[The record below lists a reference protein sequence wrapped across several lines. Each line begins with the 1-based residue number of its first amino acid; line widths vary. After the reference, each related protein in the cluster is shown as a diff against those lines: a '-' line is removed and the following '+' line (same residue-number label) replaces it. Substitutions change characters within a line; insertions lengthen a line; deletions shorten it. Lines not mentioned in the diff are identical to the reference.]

1 MRTFSP
7 LRSFTR
13 SAFRAS
19 RGAFLANVVGFLLL
33 AAVIAIALAGCASTA
48 NAQYFGRNKVQYEKF
63 KFDVLRTPH
72 FDIHYYASEKP
83 AAEDAARM
91 LERWNTR
98 LSALFNHPLSA
109 RKPIVLYADQP
120 DFQQTNVISEQLD
133 EGTGGVTES
142 MLDRMVLP
150 LTGSYAE
157 SDHVLGHEMVH
168 VFQYD
173 IVESKSNGASLDR
186 LPLWLVEGMAEY
198 LSLGGEDAH
207 TAMWL
212 RDAVLRND
220 LPTIKQLT
228 NGNKYFPY
236 RYGEALWAYIG
247 GTWGDETV
255 PRLYRA
261 SLSVGFDEA
270 ISSVLGMSSDSLST
284 RWRSAIRAQYTPFV
298 EGRTRPMETG
308 DRVIVGSGEYGDY
321 NISPAVS
328 PDGRL
333 VAYYSSRGLTGIDLY
348 LADAVTGKVR
358 GKLAAPGVMS
368 HFDALSF
375 LYSAGSWSPDA
386 KQLAFIT
393 YADGDN
399 EINIVDVK
407 SHRITKHFKP
417 RDIGAVST
425 VAWSPDGRQL
435 AFSGMK
441 GGLSDL
447 YLYDIATG
455 AIRQLTNDRFADM
468 QPAWSP
474 DGRTIA
480 FVTDRGAEGSDS
492 ANAGSDF
499 QRLRYSRLKL
509 ALIDVASGHVRVLP
523 GTPGAKHI
531 NPQYSADGKS
541 LYFVS
546 DLGGFTDIYREVIE
560 TGATFRV
567 THAATGVSG
576 VTATSPA
583 IAVARE
589 NGRLLFSVFDKAGF
603 HISALPAERTQGEP
617 MTKDTKRPIADEMD
631 GSAADTIVPSRDT
644 TKADTSATSAA
655 ILPADRTGA
664 PSTVSAYLQD
674 SDRGLPS
681 DSAIAQR
688 PYRTA
693 FRLAAIGQP
702 SLGVGSNSV
711 LGTQFAGG
719 ASAYFSDML
728 GNQSIG
734 VAVQASGQLRDI
746 GGQLMYLNTASR
758 WNWGVNVSR
767 TPYVY
772 SYGALTNSGAQYVFE
787 HVAIDNLSVLTQYPL
802 SQTRRIEFST
812 GYTHYGYSIQSA
824 TQGFNGRTSGLSDL
838 PAPTGLGLTSASVA
852 LVGDA
857 SSFGFTSPIS
867 GSRYRLEVSPTVGT
881 LDYTSVLADFRK
893 YIFMKPFTLAM
904 RGMHYGLYGRDA
916 EADRIGAL
924 YVGDGSLVRGYSYD
938 SYTNSDCT
946 NGTGGLAGSS
956 CAQFDRL
963 VGSRL
968 ALANAE
974 LRIPL
979 FGTSGFGLISS
990 PLPPIEI
997 APFVDAGVAWTNAS
1011 GPVWDLS
1018 STSGDRTPVV
1028 STGIASRINLFGF
1041 AVFQVYYAHP
1051 FQRPGRSGV
1060 WGFLLQPG
1068 W

>member
-1 MRTFSP
+1 MRNI
-7 LRSFTR
+7 LNIRSTR
-13 SAFRAS
+13 LVA
-19 RGAFLANVVGFLLL
+19 
-33 AAVIAIALAGCASTA
+33 ITIALIGSASTA
-48 NAQYFGRNKVQYEKF
+48 GAQYFGRNKVQYEKF
-63 KFDVLRTPH
+63 KFEVLRTAH
-72 FDIHYYASEKP
+72 FDVHYYAAEKP

-109 RKPIVLYADQP
+109 RKPIVLYADHP
-120 DFQQTNVISEQLD
+120 DFQQTNVIFDQLD

-142 MLDRMVLP
+142 MLDRMVMP

-157 SDHVLGHEMVH
+157 NDHVLGHEMVH

-173 IVESKSNGASLDR
+173 IAASKSNTGASLER

-198 LSLGGEDAH
+198 MSIGGEDAN
-207 TAMWL
+207 TSMWL

-220 LPTIKQLT
+220 LPTIKQL
-228 NGNKYFPY
+228 NDGNKYFPY

-255 PRLYRA
+255 PRLFRA
-261 SLSVGFDEA
+261 SLSAGFDNA
-270 ISSVLGMSSDSLST
+270 IKGVLGMTSDSLST
-284 RWRSAIRAQYTPFV
+284 RWRAAIRRQYAPLV
-298 EGRTRPMETG
+298 AARSRPAETG
-308 DRVIVGSGEYGDY
+308 DRLVFGTGEYGEY
-321 NISPAVS
+321 NVSPAVS
-328 PDGRL
+328 PDGRH
-333 VAYYSSRGLTGIDLY
+333 VAFFSSRDLTGIDLY
-348 LADAVTGKVR
+348 LADAVTGKVET
-358 GKLAAPGVMS
+358 KLASPSVGS

-386 KQLAFIT
+386 KRLAFVT

-399 EINIVDVK
+399 EINLLDARSRKVTR
-407 SHRITKHFKP
+407 RIKP
-417 RDIGAVST
+417 KDIGAVT
-425 VAWSPDGRQL
+425 GVAWSPDGAQL

-447 YLYDIATG
+447 YLIDLSTG
-455 AIRQLTNDRFADM
+455 AIRQLTNDRFADL

-474 DGRTIA
+474 DGRSLA
-480 FVTDRGAEGSDS
+480 FVTDRAAGPDS
-492 ANAGSDF
+492 ASAGSDF
-499 QRLRYSRLKL
+499 ERFRHARLRL
-509 ALIDVASGHVRVLP
+509 AVMDVASGQIRVMRGL
-523 GTPGAKHI
+523 PGAKHI

-541 LYFVS
+541 MYFVS
-546 DLGGFTDIYREVIE
+546 DAGGFADIYRIAIE
-560 TGATFRV
+560 SGDAFRV
-567 THAATGVSG
+567 TRAATGVSG

-583 IAVARE
+583 ISVARE
-589 NGRLLFSVFDKAGF
+589 NGRLVFSVFDKGGYRIA
-603 HISALPAERTQGEP
+603 ALPAERAQGEP
-617 MTKDTKRPIADEMD
+617 VVADDSRRVADRMD
-631 GSAADTIVPSRDT
+631 GNGPDTVTVPVPAKSAAV
-644 TKADTSATSAA
+644 
-655 ILPADRTGA
+655 
-664 PSTVSAYLQD
+664 
-674 SDRGLPS
+674 LPS
-681 DSAIAQR
+681 DGRGGPGTISTYLDDSDDGLPPAESSFEER
-688 PYRTA
+688 PYRTG

-702 SLGVGSNSV
+702 SLGVGGGGV
-711 LGTQFAGG
+711 LGTQFSGG

-734 VAVQASGQLRDI
+734 VALQASGQLRDI
-746 GGQLMYLNTASR
+746 GGQLMYLNTARR
-758 WNWGVNVSR
+758 WNWGMNLSR

-772 SYGALTNSGAQYVFE
+772 AYGALTNVGAQYIIE
-787 HVAIDNLSVLTQYPL
+787 HLAVDNASAIVQYPF
-802 SQTRRIEFST
+802 SQTRRLELST
-812 GYTHYGYSIQSA
+812 GYTHYGYSLQSA
-824 TQGFNGRTSGLSDL
+824 TEGFNGQNNLQDL
-838 PAPTGLGLTSASVA
+838 PAPSSLGLARSSVA

-867 GSRYRLEVSPTVGT
+867 GSRYRIEVSPTLGT
-881 LDYTSVLADFRK
+881 LNYQSLLVDYRK
-893 YIFMKPFTLAM
+893 YMFRKPFTLAV
-904 RGMHYGLYGRDA
+904 RGMHYGLYGKDA
-916 EADRIGAL
+916 ESERLGVM

-938 SYTNSDCT
+938 SYSSNDCVS
-946 NGTGGLAGSS
+946 NGTGGLAGST
-956 CAQFDRL
+956 CPQFDRL

-968 ALANAE
+968 ALVNAE

-997 APFVDAGVAWTNAS
+997 APFVDAGVAWTKSS
-1011 GPVWDLS
+1011 GPVLDFT

-1051 FQRPGRSGV
+1051 FQRPGKSGV